1 MADYG
6 VTYLTAEHQWNN
18 EELLSCIDGK
28 LKKNFSIKKFL
39 FFKRNYD
46 T

>member
-28 LKKNFSIKKFL
+28 LKKNLFDKKIL
-39 FFKRNYD
+39 LIC
-46 T
+46 